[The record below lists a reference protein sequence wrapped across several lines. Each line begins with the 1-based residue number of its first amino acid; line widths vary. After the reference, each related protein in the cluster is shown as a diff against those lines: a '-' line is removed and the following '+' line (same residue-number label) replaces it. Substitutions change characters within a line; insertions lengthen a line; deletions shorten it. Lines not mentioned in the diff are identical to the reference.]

1 MNTLKLFI
9 IVLALASS
17 VNALAHG
24 MMIMS
29 VPKDGAMLMEKAEK
43 VELHF
48 QQPMRVMSLKLIASN
63 GVPIPLK
70 LDRKAPAQQH
80 FQLHLPHIQPD
91 TYRVEW
97 KALGGDGQMMKGDFS
112 FMQH

>member
-1 MNTLKLFI
+1 MNKFKLLMI
-9 IVLALASS
+9 SVALVSS

-24 MMIMS
+24 MMTMT
-29 VPKDGAMLMEKAEK
+29 VPKDGAMLMAQAEK

-48 QQPMRVMSLKLIASN
+48 KQPMRVMSLKVIASN

-80 FQLHLPHIQPD
+80 FQLALPNIKPD

-97 KALGGDGQMMKGDFS
+97 KALGDDGHVMKGDFS

>member
-1 MNTLKLFI
+1 MNKFKLFTA
-9 IVLALASS
+9 VLALTT
-17 VNALAHG
+17 ALTATAHG
-24 MMIMS
+24 MQTMTY
-29 VPKDGAMLMEKAEK
+29 PKDGAMLMAQAEK

-48 QQPMRVMSLKLIASN
+48 KQPMRVMSLKVIASN

-70 LDRKAPAQQH
+70 LDRKAPAKQH
-80 FQLHLPHIQPD
+80 FQLTLPKIKPD

-97 KALGGDGQMMKGDFS
+97 KALGGDGHVMKGDFS

>member
-1 MNTLKLFI
+1 MNKFKLLMI
-9 IVLALASS
+9 SVALVSS

-24 MMIMS
+24 MMTMT
-29 VPKDGAMLMEKAEK
+29 VPKDGAMLMEQAEK

-48 QQPMRVMSLKLIASN
+48 KQPMRVMSLKVIASN

-70 LDRKAPAQQH
+70 LDRKAPAKQH
-80 FQLHLPHIQPD
+80 FQLTLPNIKPD

-97 KALGGDGQMMKGDFS
+97 KALGEDGHVMKGDFS